1 MRRLKWR
8 AWMTTETSD
17 LLLPGY
23 WVDSGTGAWCT
34 LPWPTD
40 PEEKMALVNSSLGPA
55 LIDWAEW
62 RTDEPGLTDYM
73 SGEQWRFTPGQKR
86 FLILAYHVQPDGRFT
101 YRSVVKRGAK
111 GTGKDPG
118 GAAVCNGELLGPV
131 ELYDWD
137 DKTGRPLG
145 RRRGFP
151 LVQVLSNSEAQS
163 KDVLRVANAMWSRE
177 AREYY
182 GLDCGETR
190 TIIKGTGARFEIPPT
205 SEASGEGDPAT
216 HVMLNETH
224 HMTDSSGGKRVA
236 AMARRN
242 VAKAPSQIQAR
253 VFEYTNAHRQG
264 MDSEAEG
271 SFGAWQDQQA
281 PDYKGP
287 RDILYDS
294 IEAPPDT
301 DILTEEGRHKGLR
314 AAYMDAPWNDIKR
327 ISDEMADRRTTV
339 ADSIRFYLNG
349 LAAEEDSWVEPAR
362 FDRWAEPREIPDG
375 EQIAIFGDCSKSEDA
390 TGIYAVHLDTMY
402 AFAPGDTV
410 VWQKPHGWDDKQ
422 RGRWLAPRHEVDAA
436 IRSAMDRWDVQW
448 LGIDPSPA
456 LDDETEALYWR
467 DVLDGLHRDFR
478 DKLPLWATPGEVRG
492 NAVVFDMR
500 LSQFG
505 AVQRNMMFTE
515 AAELVQRWI
524 DEEEDSPFRH
534 DGNPHLRNHVHQ
546 AKSRP
551 TQWGTSLAKVTRD
564 SSKRVDLA
572 VCMVG
577 AVMGAR
583 IVLNSGKRR
592 KKKTGKAV
600 FW

>member
-1 MRRLKWR
+1 
-8 AWMTTETSD
+8 
-17 LLLPGY
+17 
-23 WVDSGTGAWCT
+23 
-34 LPWPTD
+34 
-40 PEEKMALVNSSLGPA
+40 MALVNNSLGPA
-55 LIDWAEW
+55 IIDWAEW
-62 RTDEPGLTDYM
+62 RTDEPGLTHYM
-73 SGEQWRFTPGQKR
+73 SGERWRFTPGQKR

-118 GAAVCNGELLGPV
+118 GGAVCNTELLGPV

-137 DKTGRPLG
+137 EKTGRPIG

-177 AREYY
+177 ARDYY

-242 VAKAPSQIQAR
+242 VAKAPAQIQAR

-264 MDSEAEG
+264 MESEAEG
-271 SFGAWQDQQA
+271 SYLSWQEQQA
-281 PDYKGP
+281 PNYRGK

-301 DILTEEGRHKGLR
+301 DILTEEGRLRGLR
-314 AAYMDAPWNDIKR
+314 AAYMDAPWNDIER
-327 ISDEMADRRTTV
+327 ISDEMADRRTSV
-339 ADSIRFYLNG
+339 ADQIRFYLNG
-349 LAAEEDSWVEPAR
+349 LAGAEDSWVEPAN
-362 FDRWAEPREIPDG
+362 FDNLAEQKVVGDG
-375 EQIAIFGDCSKSEDA
+375 DQIAMFLDCSKSEDS
-390 TGIYAVHLDTMY
+390 TGLVGCRLDDMY
-402 AFAPGDTV
+402 CFTIG
-410 VWQKPHGWDDKQ
+410 VWERPKGWPQSK
-422 RGRWLAPRHEVDAA
+422 RWLAPRAEVDAA
-436 IRSAMDRWDVQW
+436 ARAATEQFDVQW
-448 LGIDPSPA
+448 FGIDPSPA
-456 LDDETEALYWR
+456 KDDDAESLYWA
-467 DVLDGLHRDFR
+467 DMIDNLHRDFR
-478 DKLPLWATPGEVRG
+478 DKLPVWATPGEVRG
-492 NAVVFDMR
+492 NSVMFDMR
-500 LSQFG
+500 TSQFG
-505 AVQRNMMFTE
+505 ANQRNQVFTQ

-524 DEEEDSPFRH
+524 DEEGKDGMFRH
-534 DGNPHLRNHVHQ
+534 DGDPRLRTHVHN
-546 AKSRP
+546 AKIRP
-551 TQWGTSLAKVTRD
+551 TQWGNSLAKATRD
-564 SSKRVDLA
+564 SKQLVDLA

-592 KKKTGKAV
+592 KKKTGKAFFV
-600 FW
+600 

>member
-1 MRRLKWR
+1 MP
-8 AWMTTETSD
+8 TTGTSE

-23 WVDSGTGAWCT
+23 WVEPATGAWCT
-34 LPWPTD
+34 LPWPDD
-40 PEEKMALVNSSLGPA
+40 PDEKMALVNNSLGPA
-55 LIDWAEW
+55 IIDWAEW
-62 RTDEPGLTDYM
+62 RTEEPGLTHYM
-73 SGEQWRFTPGQKR
+73 SGERWRFTPGQKR

-118 GAAVCNGELLGPV
+118 GGAVCNTELLGPV

-137 DKTGRPLG
+137 EKTGRPIG

-177 AREYY
+177 ARDYY

-242 VAKAPSQIQAR
+242 VAKAPAQIQAR

-264 MDSEAEG
+264 MESEAEG
-271 SFGAWQDQQA
+271 SYLSWQEQQA
-281 PDYKGP
+281 PNYRGK

-301 DILTEEGRHKGLR
+301 DILTEEGRLRGLR
-314 AAYMDAPWNDIKR
+314 AAYMDAPWNDIER
-327 ISDEMADRRTTV
+327 ISDEMADRRTSV
-339 ADSIRFYLNG
+339 ADQIRFYLNG
-349 LAAEEDSWVEPAR
+349 LAGAEDSWVEPAN
-362 FDRWAEPREIPDG
+362 FDNLAEQKVVADG
-375 EQIAIFGDCSKSEDA
+375 DQIAMFLDCSKSEDS
-390 TGIYAVHLDTMY
+390 TGLVGCRLDDMY
-402 AFAPGDTV
+402 CFTIG
-410 VWQKPHGWDDKQ
+410 VWERPKGWPQSK
-422 RGRWLAPRHEVDAA
+422 RWLAPRAEVDAA
-436 IRSAMDRWDVQW
+436 ARAATEKFDVQW
-448 LGIDPSPA
+448 FGIDPSPA
-456 LDDETEALYWR
+456 KDDDAESLYWA
-467 DVLDGLHRDFR
+467 DMIDNLHRDLR
-478 DKLPLWATPGEVRG
+478 DKLPVWATPGEVRG
-492 NAVVFDMR
+492 NSVMFDMR
-500 LSQFG
+500 TSQFG
-505 AVQRNMMFTE
+505 ANQRNQAFTQT
-515 AAELVQRWI
+515 AELVQRWI
-524 DEEEDSPFRH
+524 DEEGKDGLFRH
-534 DGNPHLRNHVHQ
+534 DGDPRLRTHVHN
-546 AKSRP
+546 AKIRP
-551 TQWGTSLAKVTRD
+551 TQWGNSLAKATRD
-564 SSKRVDLA
+564 SKQLVDLA

-592 KKKTGKAV
+592 KKKTGKAFFV
-600 FW
+600 

>member
-1 MRRLKWR
+1 MR
-8 AWMTTETSD
+8 TTATSD

-23 WVDSGTGAWCT
+23 WVAESSGAWCT
-34 LPWPTD
+34 LPWPDD
-40 PEEKMALVNSSLGPA
+40 PDEKMAIVNSSLGPA
-55 LIDWAEW
+55 IIDWAEW
-62 RTDEPGLTDYM
+62 RTDEPGLTHYM
-73 SGEQWRFTPGQKR
+73 TGEQWRFTPGQKR

-101 YRSVVKRGAK
+101 YRSVIKRGAK

-118 GAAVCNGELLGPV
+118 GGAVCNAELLGPV

-137 DKTGRPLG
+137 EKTGRPVG

-177 AREYY
+177 ARDYY

-242 VAKAPSQIQAR
+242 VAKAPSQVQAR

-271 SFGAWQDQQA
+271 SFLAWQEQQS
-281 PDYKGP
+281 PGYRGKK
-287 RDILYDS
+287 DILYDS
-294 IEAPPDT
+294 IEAPPNT
-301 DILTEEGRHKGLR
+301 DILTEEGRKAGLR
-314 AAYMDAPWNDIKR
+314 AAYMDAPWNDIDR
-327 ISDEMADRRTTV
+327 ISDEMADRRTSV
-339 ADSIRFYLNG
+339 ADQIRFYLNG
-349 LAAEEDSWVEPAR
+349 LAAEEDSWIEPAN
-362 FDRWAEPREIPDG
+362 FDALAEQKIVADG
-375 EQIAIFGDCSKSEDA
+375 DQIAMFLDCSKSEDA
-390 TGIYAVHLDTMY
+390 TGLVGCRLDDMY
-402 AFAPGDTV
+402 CFTLG
-410 VWQKPHGWDDKQ
+410 VWERPKGWPQ
-422 RGRWLAPRHEVDAA
+422 SRRWLAPREEVDATA
-436 IRSAMDRWDVQW
+436 RAAVDRYDVQW
-448 LGIDPSPA
+448 FGIDPSPTQE
-456 LDDETEALYWR
+456 DESENLYWA
-467 DVLDGLHRDFR
+467 DMIDGLHRDLR
-478 DKLPLWATPGEVRG
+478 DKLPVWATSGEVRG
-492 NAVVFDMR
+492 NSVMFDMR

-505 AVQRNMMFTE
+505 SVHRNQMFTE

-524 DEEEDSPFRH
+524 DEEHEAAQFRH
-534 DGNPHLRNHVHQ
+534 DGDPRLRTHVHN

-551 TQWGTSLAKVTRD
+551 NQWGISLGKASRD
-564 SSKRVDLA
+564 SKQRVDLA

-592 KKKTGKAV
+592 RKKTGKAFFV
-600 FW
+600 

>member
-1 MRRLKWR
+1 LP
-8 AWMTTETSD
+8 TTGTSE

-23 WVDSGTGAWCT
+23 WVEPATGAWCT
-34 LPWPTD
+34 LPWPDD
-40 PEEKMALVNSSLGPA
+40 PDEKMALVNNSLGPA
-55 LIDWAEW
+55 IIDWAEW
-62 RTDEPGLTDYM
+62 RTDEPGLTHYM
-73 SGEQWRFTPGQKR
+73 SGERWRFTPGQKR

-118 GAAVCNGELLGPV
+118 GGAVCNTELLGPV

-137 DKTGRPLG
+137 EKTGRPIG

-177 AREYY
+177 ARDYY

-242 VAKAPSQIQAR
+242 VAKAPAQIQAR

-264 MDSEAEG
+264 MESEAEG
-271 SFGAWQDQQA
+271 SYLSWQEQQA
-281 PDYKGP
+281 PNYRGK

-301 DILTEEGRHKGLR
+301 DILTEEGRLRGLR
-314 AAYMDAPWNDIKR
+314 AAYMDAPWNDIER
-327 ISDEMADRRTTV
+327 ISDEMADRRTSV
-339 ADSIRFYLNG
+339 ADQIRFYLNG
-349 LAAEEDSWVEPAR
+349 LAGAEDSWVEPAN
-362 FDRWAEPREIPDG
+362 FDNLAEQKVVGDG
-375 EQIAIFGDCSKSEDA
+375 DQIAMFLDCSKSEDS
-390 TGIYAVHLDTMY
+390 TGLVGCRLDDMY
-402 AFAPGDTV
+402 CFTIG
-410 VWQKPHGWDDKQ
+410 VWERPKGWPQSK
-422 RGRWLAPRHEVDAA
+422 RWLAPRAEVDAA
-436 IRSAMDRWDVQW
+436 ARAATEQFDVQW
-448 LGIDPSPA
+448 FGIDPSPA
-456 LDDETEALYWR
+456 KDDDAESLYWA
-467 DVLDGLHRDFR
+467 DMIDNLHRDLR
-478 DKLPLWATPGEVRG
+478 DKLPVWATPGEVRG
-492 NAVVFDMR
+492 NSVMFDMR
-500 LSQFG
+500 TSQFG
-505 AVQRNMMFTE
+505 ANQRNQVFTQ

-524 DEEEDSPFRH
+524 DEEGKDGMFRH
-534 DGNPHLRNHVHQ
+534 DGDPRLRTHVHN
-546 AKSRP
+546 AKIRP
-551 TQWGTSLAKVTRD
+551 TQWGNSLAKATRD
-564 SSKRVDLA
+564 SKQLVDLA

-592 KKKTGKAV
+592 KKKTGKAFFV
-600 FW
+600 

>member
-1 MRRLKWR
+1 MP
-8 AWMTTETSD
+8 TTGTSE

-23 WVDSGTGAWCT
+23 WVEPATGAWCT
-34 LPWPTD
+34 LPWPDD
-40 PEEKMALVNSSLGPA
+40 PDEKMALVNNSLGPA
-55 LIDWAEW
+55 IIDWAEW
-62 RTDEPGLTDYM
+62 RTDEPGLTHYM
-73 SGEQWRFTPGQKR
+73 SGERWRFTPGQKR

-118 GAAVCNGELLGPV
+118 GGAVCNTELLGPV

-137 DKTGRPLG
+137 EKTGRPIG

-177 AREYY
+177 ARDYY

-242 VAKAPSQIQAR
+242 VAKAPAQIQAR

-264 MDSEAEG
+264 MESEAEG
-271 SFGAWQDQQA
+271 SYLSWQEQQA
-281 PDYKGP
+281 PNYRGK

-301 DILTEEGRHKGLR
+301 DILTEEGRLRGLR
-314 AAYMDAPWNDIKR
+314 AAYMDAPWNDIER
-327 ISDEMADRRTTV
+327 ISDEMADRRTSV
-339 ADSIRFYLNG
+339 ADQIRFYLNG
-349 LAAEEDSWVEPAR
+349 LAGAEDSWVEPAN
-362 FDRWAEPREIPDG
+362 FDNLAEQKVVGDG
-375 EQIAIFGDCSKSEDA
+375 DQIAMFLDCSKSEDS
-390 TGIYAVHLDTMY
+390 TGLVGCRLDDMY
-402 AFAPGDTV
+402 CFTIG
-410 VWQKPHGWDDKQ
+410 VWERPKGWPQSK
-422 RGRWLAPRHEVDAA
+422 RWLAPRAEVDAA
-436 IRSAMDRWDVQW
+436 ARAATEQFDVQW
-448 LGIDPSPA
+448 FGIDPSPA
-456 LDDETEALYWR
+456 KDDDAESLYWA
-467 DVLDGLHRDFR
+467 DMIDNLHRDFR
-478 DKLPLWATPGEVRG
+478 DKLPVWATPGEVRG
-492 NAVVFDMR
+492 NSVMFDMR
-500 LSQFG
+500 TSQFG
-505 AVQRNMMFTE
+505 ANQRNQVFTQ

-524 DEEEDSPFRH
+524 DEEGKDGMFRH
-534 DGNPHLRNHVHQ
+534 DGDPRLRTHVHN
-546 AKSRP
+546 AKIRP
-551 TQWGTSLAKVTRD
+551 TQWGNSLAKATRD
-564 SSKRVDLA
+564 SKQLVDLA

-592 KKKTGKAV
+592 KKKTGKAFFV
-600 FW
+600 

>member
-1 MRRLKWR
+1 MR
-8 AWMTTETSD
+8 TTATSE

-23 WVDSGTGAWCT
+23 WVDAGTGAWCT
-34 LPWPTD
+34 LPWPDD
-40 PEEKMALVNSSLGPA
+40 PDEKMALVNNSLGPA
-55 LIDWAEW
+55 IIDWAEW
-62 RTDEPGLTDYM
+62 RTDEPGLTHYM
-73 SGEQWRFTPGQKR
+73 TGEQWRFTPGQKR

-118 GAAVCNGELLGPV
+118 GGAICNAELLGPV

-137 DKTGRPLG
+137 EKTGRPIG

-177 AREYY
+177 AREFY

-224 HMTDSSGGKRVA
+224 HMTGSSGGKRVA

-242 VAKAPSQIQAR
+242 VAKAPAQIQAR

-264 MDSEAEG
+264 MESEAEG
-271 SFGAWQDQQA
+271 SFLAWQEQQA
-281 PDYKGP
+281 PGYGGK

-301 DILTEEGRHKGLR
+301 DILTEGGRKAGLR
-314 AAYMDAPWNDIKR
+314 AAYMDAPWNDIDR
-327 ISDEMADRRTTV
+327 ICDEMADRRTSV
-339 ADSIRFYLNG
+339 ADQIRFYLNG
-349 LAAEEDSWVEPAR
+349 LAAEEDSWVEPAN
-362 FDRWAEPREIPDG
+362 FDNLAEQKVLADG
-375 EQIAIFGDCSKSEDA
+375 DQIAMFLDCSKSEDS
-390 TGIYAVHLDTMY
+390 TGVVGCRLDDMY
-402 AFAPGDTV
+402 CFTID
-410 VWQKPHGWDDKQ
+410 VWERPKGWPQAK
-422 RGRWLAPRHEVDAA
+422 RWLAPREEVDATVRA
-436 IRSAMDRWDVQW
+436 AVAKYDVQW
-448 LGIDPSPA
+448 FGIDPSPA
-456 LDDETEALYWR
+456 KDDDTENLYWA
-467 DVLDGLHRDFR
+467 DMIDALHRDLR
-478 DKLPLWATPGEVRG
+478 DKLPVWATPGEVRG
-492 NAVVFDMR
+492 NSVLFDMR

-505 AVQRNMMFTE
+505 GKQRNQAFTE
-515 AAELVQRWI
+515 AAELVQTWI
-524 DEEEDSPFRH
+524 DEEGKNGIFRH
-534 DGNPHLRNHVHQ
+534 DGDPRLRTHVHN
-546 AKSRP
+546 AKIRP
-551 TQWGTSLAKVTRD
+551 NQWGDSLGKASRD
-564 SSKRVDLA
+564 SKQLVDLA

-592 KKKTGKAV
+592 KKKTGKAFFV
-600 FW
+600 